1 MIVQNI
7 YYSLSISICVR
18 LKIASHLTHLETK
31 VTCSSLQTCVCVAET
46 CLHLVN
52 DVLLPKLILVAHLD
66 NVLLCL
72 AAAVLQCRCKVS
84 VSEINSVDNSFC
96 RIVKQYGTRTGI
108 ILVPFNLK
116 SVLLRESQYIPS
128 RSDKVLS
135 QYMIEQVV
143 LGWVVNPVMLSLR
156 PSFI

>member
-52 DVLLPKLILVAHLD
+52 DVLLPKRLLKRRYCR
-66 NVLLCL
+66 VLYNKLSRSYPQL
-72 AAAVLQCRCKVS
+72 T
-84 VSEINSVDNSFC
+84 SF
-96 RIVKQYGTRTGI
+96 IVKQYGTRTGI

-143 LGWVVNPVMLSLR
+143 LGGVVNPVMLSLR
-156 PSFI
+156 PSFIQESTFL

>member
-66 NVLLCL
+66 NVLLRL
-72 AAAVLQCRCKVS
+72 AAAVLQCRFYSKTIWNQDWKYPSPV
-84 VSEINSVDNSFC
+84 
-96 RIVKQYGTRTGI
+96 
-108 ILVPFNLK
+108 NLK
-116 SVLLRESQYIPS
+116 SVLLREPQYIPS
-128 RSDKVLS
+128 RGDKSPTLVRIWKEAWQNLLC
-135 QYMIEQVV
+135 QAGQ
-143 LGWVVNPVMLSLR
+143 R
-156 PSFI
+156 TPSCFH

>member
-31 VTCSSLQTCVCVAET
+31 VTCSSLQTCVCVAKT

-52 DVLLPKLILVAHLD
+52 DVLLSKLILVAHLD

-84 VSEINSVDNSFC
+84 VSEINSVDNAFC
-96 RIVKQYGTRTGI
+96 R
-108 ILVPFNLK
+108 
-116 SVLLRESQYIPS
+116 
-128 RSDKVLS
+128 KVLPWYAFKRGVVES
-135 QYMIEQVV
+135 VV
-143 LGWVVNPVMLSLR
+143 LGGVVNPVMLSLR
-156 PSFI
+156 PSFIQDLMLF

>member
-46 CLHLVN
+46 CMHLVN

-72 AAAVLQCRCKVS
+72 AAAILQCRCKVS
-84 VSEINSVDNSFC
+84 VSEINSVNNAFC
-96 RIVKQYGTRTGI
+96 REVYITCYFLNTGSNAANSI
-108 ILVPFNLK
+108 IQCVE
-116 SVLLRESQYIPS
+116 VTVQAR
-128 RSDKVLS
+128 
-135 QYMIEQVV
+135 
-143 LGWVVNPVMLSLR
+143 G
-156 PSFI
+156 

>member
-46 CLHLVN
+46 CLHLVS

-84 VSEINSVDNSFC
+84 VSEIYSVDNAFC
-96 RIVKQYGTRTGI
+96 REVYITCYFLNTGSNAANSI
-108 ILVPFNLK
+108 IQCVE
-116 SVLLRESQYIPS
+116 VTVQAR
-128 RSDKVLS
+128 
-135 QYMIEQVV
+135 
-143 LGWVVNPVMLSLR
+143 G
-156 PSFI
+156 

>member
-7 YYSLSISICVR
+7 YYSLSIDICVR

-66 NVLLCL
+66 DVLLGL
-72 AAAVLQCRCKVS
+72 AAAVLQCHYHLQVTLRDS
-84 VSEINSVDNSFC
+84 IDYSLC
-96 RIVKQYGTRTGI
+96 RITNLSAYLLDACLDAANRRLQCVEVAIQVSRQSLCGQI
-108 ILVPFNLK
+108 PFLY
-116 SVLLRESQYIPS
+116 S
-128 RSDKVLS
+128 
-135 QYMIEQVV
+135 
-143 LGWVVNPVMLSLR
+143 
-156 PSFI
+156 

>member
-84 VSEINSVDNSFC
+84 VSEINSVDNALINKFYSKT
-96 RIVKQYGTRTGI
+96 IW
-108 ILVPFNLK
+108 N
-116 SVLLRESQYIPS
+116 
-128 RSDKVLS
+128 
-135 QYMIEQVV
+135 
-143 LGWVVNPVMLSLR
+143 
-156 PSFI
+156 